1 MREQLKKLLDARP
14 FQPFTVE
21 LVNDAAYAIAS
32 SDHATALKTILV
44 IEDDQG
50 AADLIAINHITRLR
64 VRTEN
69 LQ

>member
-21 LVNDAAYAIAS
+21 LVNDVAYAIAS

-64 VRTEN
+64 LRSEN